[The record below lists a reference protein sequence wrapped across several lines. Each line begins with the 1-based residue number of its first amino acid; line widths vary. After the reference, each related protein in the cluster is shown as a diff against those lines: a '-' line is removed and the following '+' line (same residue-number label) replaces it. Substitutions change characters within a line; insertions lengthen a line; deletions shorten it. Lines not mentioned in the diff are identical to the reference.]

1 MLALAI
7 LLVVC
12 LWWHGRQ
19 IPANITRRATQALAS
34 AGFDS
39 GYVQTVDG
47 RVVVLSGEMLDAV
60 IRQRLVEAVA
70 SLVGVRRVI
79 DNLSIVGAESPWS
92 DEAKVDDRAQV
103 AVSQQPARFQLRVSD
118 NTVMIKGSCWCP
130 AVSTPAVWFHNL
142 MVNPGRG
149 RNTTTEGRARNRRMA
164 LTVIE

>member
-79 DNLSIVGAESPWS
+79 QPFDRWS
-92 DEAKVDDRAQV
+92 R
-103 AVSQQPARFQLRVSD
+103 
-118 NTVMIKGSCWCP
+118 I
-130 AVSTPAVWFHNL
+130 
-142 MVNPGRG
+142 
-149 RNTTTEGRARNRRMA
+149 A
-164 LTVIE
+164 LER